1 MNRRRMFTVLTCL
14 VTTLVFMQPASAQVL
29 GSISGFVTDDSGAAL
44 PGVDVEAVNVDTG
57 ARRAGTTN
65 SAGLYNLAALAA
77 GTYNVTGSLDGFQS
91 VRRENVKVQL
101 GQDVTIGLS
110 LAVGSVEEAITVTAE
125 TPAIEVSRSSAASYI
140 SEAEIAALP
149 ISGRDF
155 TDFALLTPTVQRDP
169 IRGFLTMSGQRGI
182 YTGMNID
189 GTSGKSAFFGYGRG
203 GEATENDGLV
213 VAQDSVKEFQV
224 ITNGFAPEYGANGGG
239 YINVITQSGTNDVK
253 GSAFYY
259 FTDESMIADIP
270 ASPKDIFNGNP
281 ESTEPDEFKRTNL
294 GASIGGPIRKDKTHY
309 FVSVDQSDRDAP
321 FTRSLDDPRT
331 YDAIIAMSAE
341 IPGLE
346 ELVSDYTRREDGTAI
361 GSFNRNVDNRIIF
374 LKLDQQFN
382 DSNSGTFRLNNTKYE
397 RVSSFKDE
405 ESLKTEDTDS
415 LVASVVSVIGAD
427 KVNEFRLQSAKDDL
441 DRQSLRV
448 GGTIEAQVQF
458 RTGEFDAVGKFD
470 FLPIIAKEDKVQL
483 QNSFSY
489 LFGDHDTKFGVD
501 YQKDDLAQ
509 VFKGSAD
516 GRYRFNSYED
526 FFAND
531 PSSVRIYFGNV
542 SFPNYDESQALL
554 AFYAQ
559 DAWRP
564 NSRLTVN
571 YGVRFGQT
579 DNPGG
584 LTHALSVGENIPDDT
599 DNIAPRVGF
608 AYSLDDQGTSVIRGG
623 VGLFFGR
630 TPTLLFASQV
640 QENGL
645 FPNFGRVTIGPDD
658 VGYVPLGQTIDN
670 ENPPPDTIPS
680 TSYLEPGFQDPETTR
695 FNLGYERELGTSG
708 WSAGVDAVWADGK
721 NLQSNVDLNKTQLD
735 YDEFGRPVFSFG
747 RPDPTFNQIFIRRS
761 IGTSEYTALTL
772 KANRRYR
779 GRYQVQA
786 HYTWSEDKSTDDNER
801 SATSVT
807 VSDPTNPDYDFGL
820 SSRDVTDRLVV
831 SGLVDL
837 PWGMKLSGSAEYR
850 SGTPWTITDQ
860 DVDFGY
866 CGSGFGNCPDAR
878 GIVGGRVAPRNSMRN
893 ESIQKVDMRL
903 TKSISIGDRMD
914 IDLFYEAFNLF
925 DDNSFRVTSGE
936 DDQTDN
942 DFGIADSLVTSPRQY
957 QFGVRIHY

>member
-1 MNRRRMFTVLTCL
+1 MNRRRLFMVFTCL
-14 VTTLVFMQPASAQVL
+14 VATLVFLQPASAQVL

-44 PGVDVEAVNVDTG
+44 PGVSVEAVSADTG
-57 ARRAGTTN
+57 ARRTGVTNDAGF
-65 SAGLYNLAALAA
+65 YNLEALAA
-77 GTYNVTGSLDGFQS
+77 GNYNVTASLDGFQS
-91 VRRENVKVQL
+91 VRRENIKVQL

-140 SEAEIAALP
+140 SETEIAALP

-239 YINVITQSGTNDVK
+239 YINVITQSGTNDIK

-259 FTDESMIADIP
+259 FTDESMVADIP
-270 ASPKDIFNGNP
+270 ASPKDKFNGNFD
-281 ESTEPDEFKRTNL
+281 STTPDQFERTNI
-294 GASIGGPIRKDKTHY
+294 GASLGGPIKKDRTHY
-309 FVSVDQSDRDAP
+309 FLSVDQSDRDSP

-331 YDAIIAMSAE
+331 YDAIIAQSAV

-374 LKLDQQFN
+374 LKFDQQFS
-382 DSNSGTFRLNNTKYE
+382 DANSGTFRVNRTDYE
-397 RVSSFKDE
+397 RTSTFKDE
-405 ESLKTEDTDS
+405 ESLKVEDTNS
-415 LVASVVSVIGAD
+415 FVASLVSVIGGD
-427 KVNEFRLQSAKDDL
+427 KVNEFRIQHATDDL

-448 GGTIEAQVQF
+448 GGQVEAQIQF
-458 RTGEFDAVGKFD
+458 RTGEFDQVGKFD
-470 FLPIIAKEDKVQL
+470 FLPIIAEEEKLQI

-526 FFAND
+526 FFANN
-531 PSSVRIYFGNV
+531 PSSVRIYFGDV
-542 SFPNYDESQALL
+542 TFPNYDEAQALL

-559 DAWRP
+559 DSWRP

-571 YGVRFGQT
+571 YGVRIGQT
-579 DNPGG
+579 DNPSG
-584 LTHALSVGENIPDDT
+584 LTHALDVGRNIPDDT
-599 DNIAPRVGF
+599 DNIAPRFGF
-608 AYSLDDQGTSVIRGG
+608 AYSLDDQGTQVIRGG

-658 VGYVPLGQTIDN
+658 IGYVPLGGNIDN

-695 FNLGYERELGTSG
+695 FNLGYERELGNSG
-708 WSAGVDAVWADGK
+708 WSAGVDAVYADGK
-721 NLQSNVDLNKTQLD
+721 NLQSNVDLNKEQLP
-735 YDEFGRPVFSFG
+735 YDEFGRPRFSFS
-747 RPDPTFNQIFIRRS
+747 RPDPNFNQIFVRRS
-761 IGTSEYTALTL
+761 IGESEYQAITL

-807 VSDPTNPDYDFGL
+807 VSDPTNPNYDYGL

-837 PWGMKLSGSAEYR
+837 PWGLKLSGSAEYR
-850 SGTPWTITDQ
+850 SGTPWTVTDQ
-860 DVDFGY
+860 DVDFTY

-878 GIVGGRVAPRNSMRN
+878 GVINGVLQARNSRRN
-893 ESIQKVDMRL
+893 DSIQKVDMRL
-903 TKSISIGDRMD
+903 TKSFSIGDRFD

-925 DDNSFRVTSGE
+925 DDNSWVVTSGE
-936 DDQTDN
+936 DDPTDN
-942 DFGIADSLVTSPRQY
+942 DFGIPDALVTSPRQY